1 MEKEILYNSKIAWY
15 SYLNT
20 LLLILSVSVFTYV
33 DYLGS
38 EKVNL
43 YLIAVLIITFLYCI
57 HYLKY
62 FTVSNNELSI
72 IRPFWFVR
80 KKVFQK
86 TQIEQIR
93 FYNNKSGNFGGR
105 FMNIK
110 LKNNHDIVD
119 FRIEFTKKQR
129 DLFINSLQNYNFNV
143 LNELKQQN

>member
-20 LLLILSVSVFTYV
+20 LLLILPVSVFTYV
-33 DYLGS
+33 DYLSS
-38 EKVNL
+38 EKVNF
-43 YLIAVLIITFLYCI
+43 YVIAILIITFLYCI

-80 KKVFQK
+80 KNIFKK
-86 TQIEQIR
+86 DEIEYIR
-93 FYNNKSGNFGGR
+93 FYNIKSGNFGGR

-110 LKNNHDIVD
+110 LKNNNDILD
-119 FRIEFTKKQR
+119 FRIEFAKEQR
-129 DLFINSLQNYNFNV
+129 DSFINSLQNYNFNV
-143 LNELKQQN
+143 LNELKH

>member
-105 FMNIK
+105 FINIK

-119 FRIEFTKKQR
+119 FRIEFVKKQR
-129 DLFINSLQNYNFNV
+129 DFFNMV
-143 LNELKQQN
+143 LT

>member
-20 LLLILSVSVFTYV
+20 LLLIISVSVFNYV
-33 DYLGS
+33 DYLSS

-43 YLIAVLIITFLYCI
+43 YLIVVFIITFLYCI

-119 FRIEFTKKQR
+119 FRIEFAKKQR

-143 LNELKQQN
+143 LNELKQ

>member
-129 DLFINSLQNYNFNV
+129 DLFVNSLQNYNFNV
-143 LNELKQQN
+143 WNELKQ

>member
-1 MEKEILYNSKIAWY
+1 MEKGILYKSKIAWY

-43 YLIAVLIITFLYCI
+43 YLIAVLIITFLYCFY
-57 HYLKY
+57 YLKY

-80 KKVFQK
+80 KNVFQK
-86 TQIEQIR
+86 DEIEHIR
-93 FYNNKSGNFGGR
+93 FYNIKSGNFGGR

-110 LKNNHDIVD
+110 LKNNNDILD
-119 FRIEFTKKQR
+119 FRIEFAKEQR
-129 DLFINSLQNYNFNV
+129 DSFINSLQNYNFNV
-143 LNELKQQN
+143 LNELKQ

>member
-20 LLLILSVSVFTYV
+20 LLLILSVLVFTYV

-38 EKVNL
+38 EKVNS

-129 DLFINSLQNYNFNV
+129 DLFVNSLQNYNFNV
-143 LNELKQQN
+143 WNELKQ

>member
-43 YLIAVLIITFLYCI
+43 YLIALLIITFLYCI
-57 HYLKY
+57 YYLKY

-72 IRPFWFVR
+72 VRPFWVVR

-119 FRIEFTKKQR
+119 FRIEFAKKQR
-129 DLFINSLQNYNFNV
+129 DLFVNSLQNYNFNV
-143 LNELKQQN
+143 LNELKQ

>member
-1 MEKEILYNSKIAWY
+1 MEKEILYKSKIAWY

-143 LNELKQQN
+143 WNELKQ

>member
-143 LNELKQQN
+143 WNELKQ

>member
-1 MEKEILYNSKIAWY
+1 MVKEFLYNSKIAWY
-15 SYLNT
+15 SYLNA
-20 LLLILSVSVFTYV
+20 LLLILPVSAFTYV
-33 DYLGS
+33 DYLSS
-38 EKVNL
+38 EKVNF
-43 YLIAVLIITFLYCI
+43 YLIAILIIAFLYCF

-80 KKVFQK
+80 KNVFK
-86 TQIEQIR
+86 KDEIEQIR
-93 FYNNKSGNFGGR
+93 FYSNKSGNLGGR

-129 DLFINSLQNYNFNV
+129 DLFMNSLKENNCNV
-143 LNELKQQN
+143 MNELL

>member
-119 FRIEFTKKQR
+119 FRIEFTKKQG
-129 DLFINSLQNYNFNV
+129 DSFINSLQNYNFNV
-143 LNELKQQN
+143 LNELKQ

>member
-119 FRIEFTKKQR
+119 FRIEFAKKQR

-143 LNELKQQN
+143 LNELKQ

>member
-143 LNELKQQN
+143 WYELKQ

>member
-143 LNELKQQN
+143 LNELKQ

>member
-1 MEKEILYNSKIAWY
+1 MDKEILYNSKIAWY

-43 YLIAVLIITFLYCI
+43 YLIVVLIITFLYCI

-72 IRPFWFVR
+72 VRPFWFVR

-86 TQIEQIR
+86 TLIEQIR

-110 LKNNHDIVD
+110 LKNNNDIVD
-119 FRIEFTKKQR
+119 FRIEFAKKKQR
-129 DLFINSLQNYNFNV
+129 DLFINSLQDYNFNV
-143 LNELKQQN
+143 LNELKH

>member
-20 LLLILSVSVFTYV
+20 LLLILPVSVFTYV
-33 DYLGS
+33 NYLGS
-38 EKVNL
+38 EKVNF
-43 YLIAVLIITFLYCI
+43 YLIAILVITILYCI
-57 HYLKY
+57 YYLKY
-62 FTVSNNELSI
+62 FTVSKNEFSI
-72 IRPFWFVR
+72 VRPFWFIR

-129 DLFINSLQNYNFNV
+129 DLFIHSLQNYNFNV
-143 LNELKQQN
+143 LNELKQ

>member
-1 MEKEILYNSKIAWY
+1 MGKEFLYNSKIAWY

-43 YLIAVLIITFLYCI
+43 YLIAVLIITFLYCT

-119 FRIEFTKKQR
+119 FRIEFAKKQR

-143 LNELKQQN
+143 LNELKH

>member
-43 YLIAVLIITFLYCI
+43 YLIALLIITFLYCI
-57 HYLKY
+57 YYLKY

-72 IRPFWFVR
+72 VRPFWVVR

-86 TQIEQIR
+86 TQIKQIR

-119 FRIEFTKKQR
+119 FRIEFAKKQR
-129 DLFINSLQNYNFNV
+129 DLFVNSLQNYNFNV
-143 LNELKQQN
+143 LNELKQ

>member
-80 KKVFQK
+80 KKVFQ
-86 TQIEQIR
+86 
-93 FYNNKSGNFGGR
+93 
-105 FMNIK
+105 
-110 LKNNHDIVD
+110 
-119 FRIEFTKKQR
+119 
-129 DLFINSLQNYNFNV
+129 
-143 LNELKQQN
+143 